1 MRRHTHRHE
10 DYSPLR
16 DKTLFSVL
24 CQLFVNEFGFGNKV
38 IFAEAMIERI
48 LDTVALFVQPATLL
62 QPGQMLWTAVA
73 NDGRKHAF
81 QAMKN
86 IPQVPVILD
95 LITDDDLQRLA
106 GGDSYTAVRAQRHAR
121 LLEQAYAQQGV
132 LAQSDLAAITL
143 CNLRQVRADLAHFR
157 AENKR
162 HLPFRGSIQ
171 DIGGTIT
178 HKVEVIC
185 LFEAG
190 HLEPDICRMLS
201 IPHDLSA
208 VENYVQAY
216 KNVLKLLERGFAP
229 VEISGILGISRKLVD
244 AYVDIVAEH
253 HPKTVTSNRSR
264 REQAE
269 APSPCPT

>member
-1 MRRHTHRHE
+1 M
-10 DYSPLR
+10 R
-16 DKTLFSVL
+16 DKTLSNVL
-24 CQLFVNEFGFGNKV
+24 CQLFVNEFGYGNKV

-62 QPGQMLWTAVA
+62 KPGQMLWTAVA

-86 IPQVPVILD
+86 IPQVPVVLD

-106 GGDSYTAVRAQRHAR
+106 SGDSYATVRAQRHTR
-121 LLEQAYAQQGV
+121 LLEQTFAQQGV
-132 LAQSDLAAITL
+132 LAQNDLAAITL
-143 CNLRQVRADLAHFR
+143 SNLKQVGADLARFR
-157 AENKR
+157 TENNR

-178 HKVEVIC
+178 HKAEVIR

-190 HLEPDICRMLS
+190 YLEPDICRMLS

-208 VENYVQAY
+208 VENYVQTY

-229 VEISGILGISRKLVD
+229 GEISGILGVSRKLVD
-244 AYVDIVAEH
+244 AYMDIAGEH
-253 HPKTVTSNRSR
+253 HPYVVDSNRSHR
-264 REQAE
+264 NQPE

>member
-1 MRRHTHRHE
+1 MQ
-10 DYSPLR
+10 

-24 CQLFVNEFGFGNKV
+24 RQLFVTEFGYGTKV

-48 LDTVALFVQPATLL
+48 LDTVEHFVRPASLL
-62 QPGQMLWTAVA
+62 KPGQLLWTAVA

-86 IPQVPVILD
+86 IPQVPVVLD
-95 LITDDDLQRLA
+95 LITDDDLQRMVT
-106 GGDSYTAVRAQRHAR
+106 GDSYTAVRAQRHAR

-132 LAQSDLAAITL
+132 LAQSDLSAITL
-143 CNLRQVRADLAHFR
+143 SNLNQVRTDLARFR
-157 AENKR
+157 SENNR

-178 HKVEVIC
+178 HKVEVIR

-190 HLEPDICRMLS
+190 YLEPDICRQLS

-208 VENYVQAY
+208 VENYVQTY
-216 KNVLKLLERGFAP
+216 KNVLKLSERGFAP
-229 VEISGILGISRKLVD
+229 GEISGILGISRKLAD
-244 AYVDIVAEH
+244 AYMDIIAEH
-253 HPKTVTSNRSR
+253 HPSVVTSNRSR
-264 REQAE
+264 RKPVE

>member
-1 MRRHTHRHE
+1 MKRHTHRHE
-10 DYSPLR
+10 DFSPLQ

-24 CQLFVNEFGFGNKV
+24 RQLFVTEFGYGTKV

-48 LDTVALFVQPATLL
+48 LDTVEHFVRPASLL
-62 QPGQMLWTAVA
+62 KPGQLLWTAVA

-86 IPQVPVILD
+86 IPQVPVVLD
-95 LITDDDLQRLA
+95 LITDDDLQRMVT
-106 GGDSYTAVRAQRHAR
+106 GDSYTAVRAQRHAR

-132 LAQSDLAAITL
+132 LAQSDLSAITL
-143 CNLRQVRADLAHFR
+143 SNLNQVRTDLARFR
-157 AENKR
+157 SENNR

-178 HKVEVIC
+178 HKVEVIR

-190 HLEPDICRMLS
+190 YLEPDICRQLS

-208 VENYVQAY
+208 VENYVQTY
-216 KNVLKLLERGFAP
+216 KNVLKLLDRDFTP
-229 VEISGILGISRKLVD
+229 QEISGILGISCRLVD
-244 AYVDIVAEH
+244 AYIDIASEH
-253 HPKTVTSNRSR
+253 HPNIMDSNGNRC
-264 REQAE
+264 QQQT
-269 APSPCPT
+269 APSPCPA